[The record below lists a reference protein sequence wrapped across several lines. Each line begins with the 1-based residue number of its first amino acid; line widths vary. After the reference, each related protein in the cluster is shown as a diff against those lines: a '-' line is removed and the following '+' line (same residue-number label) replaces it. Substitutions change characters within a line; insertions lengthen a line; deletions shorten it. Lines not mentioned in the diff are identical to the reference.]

1 MKSFLQ
7 HLTES
12 QKTYEFRIKLADID
26 PDEHMDR
33 LESALD
39 AYGLDSI
46 SKPKRLPIKENDIDF
61 PSKKNCQIYLID
73 VVLTY
78 PVNDAQLRAIIGERC
93 CFNPACVIVVP
104 KNHPEEIWR
113 WNIDGQSEIK
123 EYKQG
128 EAVLTQQL
136 PEATAEQKLASQ
148 QYSVAGSILKEL
160 DVDKSTKVKIE
171 IVGNDHTISGEK
183 NPADGKTTNDTAI
196 STKSPI
202 KGQ

>member
-113 WNIDGQSEIK
+113 WNIDGQSELHEFKQGDSVLGK
-123 EYKQG
+123 EVLEDNPEGKQAGEAYSKVSFIASLRKSPEWDIAKEQG
-128 EAVLTQQL
+128 EAAKDDSNSL
-136 PEATAEQKLASQ
+136 PQ
-148 QYSVAGSILKEL
+148 
-160 DVDKSTKVKIE
+160 
-171 IVGNDHTISGEK
+171 N
-183 NPADGKTTNDTAI
+183 TT
-196 STKSPI
+196 SPI